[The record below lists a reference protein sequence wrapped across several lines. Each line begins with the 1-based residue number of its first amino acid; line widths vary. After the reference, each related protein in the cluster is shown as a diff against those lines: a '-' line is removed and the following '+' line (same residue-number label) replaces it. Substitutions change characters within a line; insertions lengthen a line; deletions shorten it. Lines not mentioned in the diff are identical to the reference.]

1 MDMKEKNMNEKALI
15 LIAEDDPDI
24 VALLKLYL
32 EKEGYGVL
40 SAADGREALD
50 LVNENNVDLG
60 IFDIMMPNMDGF
72 ELIHK
77 VRESHGFPILVL
89 SARGQDEDKIKG
101 LNLGAD
107 DYLSKPFNPLEVV
120 ARVKAMLRR
129 YHQLNP
135 QKDEAEEE
143 VYRTGDLELNM
154 TTMTLTKKGQEIA
167 LTPMEMKILALLM
180 KKPGHVY
187 TKIQIFEQINGTYL
201 DGDDRTLMVHISN
214 LRDKIE
220 DDSRN
225 PVYLKTIRGL
235 GYKVEK
241 L

>member
-1 MDMKEKNMNEKALI
+1 MNEKALI

>member
-1 MDMKEKNMNEKALI
+1 MSEKALI

-180 KKPGHVY
+180 KTPGHVY

>member
-1 MDMKEKNMNEKALI
+1 MNEKALI

-89 SARGQDEDKIKG
+89 SARGHDEDKIKG

>member
-1 MDMKEKNMNEKALI
+1 MKETYMNEKALI

-32 EKEGYGVL
+32 EKEGYKVI
-40 SAADGREALD
+40 SAPDGRQALA
-50 LVNENNVDLG
+50 LVHENAVDLG
-60 IFDIMMPNMDGF
+60 IFDIMMPGMDGF
-72 ELIHK
+72 ELIRE
-77 VRESHGFPILVL
+77 VRKDHGFPVLVL
-89 SARGQDEDKIKG
+89 SARSQDEDKIKG

-129 YHQLNP
+129 YHQLNA
-135 QKDEAEEE
+135 QKDDAEEE

-154 TTMTLTKKGQEIA
+154 TAMTFTKKGEEIA
-167 LTPMEMKILALLM
+167 LTPMELKILALLM
-180 KKPGHVY
+180 KTPGRVY
-187 TKIQIFEQINGTYL
+187 TKVQIFEQINGTYL
-201 DGDDRTLMVHISN
+201 EGDDRTLMVHISN